1 MIEDDEK
8 DLLKQKFEE
17 SKEEQYRLNEE
28 ILRLNKL
35 IDDYMEERLESDE
48 NGTKLH
54 KLFEAGIIYEDGN
67 LVDR

>member
-8 DLLKQKFEE
+8 NLLKQKFEE

-54 KLFEAGIIYEDGN
+54 KLFEAGIIDEDGN
-67 LVDR
+67 PVDR